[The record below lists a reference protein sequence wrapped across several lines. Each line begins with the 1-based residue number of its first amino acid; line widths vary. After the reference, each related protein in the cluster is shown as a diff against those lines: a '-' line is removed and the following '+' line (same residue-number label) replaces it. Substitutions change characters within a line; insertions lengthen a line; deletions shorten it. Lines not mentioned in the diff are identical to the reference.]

1 MSLSRY
7 KTHRFVCNG
16 VKWTLMMFERD
27 PLCHFTDS
35 TNFLVGLCWTE
46 RSCVCVRPRKKK
58 VIFKRSHTSSDAL
71 KTSRISLFFAPFVF
85 VICLKSKRYKN
96 KRCSKHRVTY
106 WSDYVSHLPL
116 DDKSLGNSLFFC
128 PFFPCLRY
136 ICFLLWVDRM
146 ITVILNRD
154 TLIITLVKHY

>member
-35 TNFLVGLCWTE
+35 VRIFGRALLNREELCVG
-46 RSCVCVRPRKKK
+46 PRKKT

-71 KTSRISLFFAPFVF
+71 KTSRIQVFFASFVF

-96 KRCSKHRVTY
+96 KLCSKHSVTY

-116 DDKSLGNSLFFC
+116 DDKSRNVSFFVSFSHAYDILFV
-128 PFFPCLRY
+128 
-136 ICFLLWVDRM
+136 FLLWADRK
-146 ITVILNRD
+146 IR
-154 TLIITLVKHY
+154 